1 MTLPAIDHVIYATGI
16 AADFQSIPAI
26 QPMLREHGMKT
37 VGGLPCLTHD
47 LMWKEDIPMFFT
59 GRLAGLRLGPWAAN
73 LEGARQ
79 GAERVA
85 WKVAELIEQHRAY
98 QMPDQDSGFESGGT
112 DDELDARRVGLGLRN
127 QFELLGLSE
136 LVDMA

>member
-1 MTLPAIDHVIYATGI
+1 
-16 AADFQSIPAI
+16 
-26 QPMLREHGMKT
+26 MLREHGMKT